1 MRSIFTLKP
10 NKQVDP
16 KAEKDNLEYIVE
28 DINGVE
34 WTMFDP
40 ETMKVEVEYDDEDLD
55 FDNTD
60 VIRAIHA
67 TGKFQV
73 VHYA

>member
-10 NKQVDP
+10 NRRVDP

-28 DINGVE
+28 DVKGVE
-34 WTMFDP
+34 RASFDP
-40 ETMKVEVEYDDEDLD
+40 ETMKVELEYDEEDLD

-60 VIRAIHA
+60 VIRAI
-67 TGKFQV
+67 QSN
-73 VHYA
+73 